1 MLTKQINPEHKQKL
15 KTFLNLY
22 NRQMINTYGNPQETA
37 KHFIRQIKHEIHS
50 YNTKSK
56 DSTKY
61 FRLLSN
67 ETDDFLYS
75 YKTIQTKKEKE
86 QALIKDK
93 NLTSPFLDLINAYS
107 IKGYKIPDLSY
118 KHNLFTPSILTSEPS
133 KVIPHFKNDKKNKNK
148 DFRDCKDMKFIKK
161 LNTLIKYNKLKVAK
175 GDEHKGKRYKYLKEM
190 FGFIPH
196 LRDLIYEHQ
205 KHLELNEEIGVHNT
219 ETSHPI
225 DTISYM
231 STIQNEDSHFQ
242 SINDNDNNNHNS
254 HNNNNERSSVCK
266 RLIPKHNRCSLT
278 NSNQMNTFH
287 ANTIKISNYV
297 ENENKSLRNYNKS
310 IEDCISS
317 FEQDSEFYQTTRNRF
332 PIKGLLLQNSSKKIN
347 SPSISRTCTNKTVK
361 NIYFPNVT
369 ATQTKNPFTTNNNT
383 NSIQTTPYKNNNI
396 FQRKQSH
403 QIYKQDSTLHY
414 ISPNIQTTKLTYNN
428 ISSIK
433 KTKLCKEFTLGKTEI
448 KSKPNLHI
456 NIESMNDSF
465 KSVSHD
471 KDIPP
476 SNKKVSFAQL
486 NISNSKDKGNNTLSQ
501 STCSKNKKIEVS
513 SFDDYSQND
522 PAEFFKLIQKTKKQ
536 VLTYDFDKMRNIAMN
551 CKKTKHEGK
560 KLVDK
565 IISTDKILVNMDKK
579 FIKSIEFNN

>member
-22 NRQMINTYGNPQETA
+22 NRQMINTYGNPQEAA

-86 QALIKDK
+86 KALIKDK

-118 KHNLFTPSILTSEPS
+118 KHNLFAPSILTSEPS

-148 DFRDCKDMKFIKK
+148 DFRDCKDMKFMRK

-196 LRDLIYEHQ
+196 LRDLINEHQ
-205 KHLELNEEIGVHNT
+205 KHLELNEEIGIHN
-219 ETSHPI
+219 ETTHPI
-225 DTISYM
+225 ETISYI
-231 STIQNEDSHFQ
+231 STIQNEDSRFQ
-242 SINDNDNNNHNS
+242 SINDN
-254 HNNNNERSSVCK
+254 NNNNERSSICK

-278 NSNQMNTFH
+278 NSNTFH
-287 ANTIKISNYV
+287 TNTMGMNSYV

-310 IEDCISS
+310 IENCISS
-317 FEQDSEFYQTTRNRF
+317 FEQDSAFYQTTRNRF
-332 PIKGLLLQNSSKKIN
+332 PIKGLFLQNSSKKIN

-361 NIYFPNVT
+361 NIYFPNAT
-369 ATQTKNPFTTNNNT
+369 ATQNKNPFSTYNTNNT
-383 NSIQTTPYKNNNI
+383 NSIQTTPYKNSNI
-396 FQRKQSH
+396 IQRKPSH
-403 QIYKQDSTLHY
+403 KIFKQDSTLHY
-414 ISPNIQTTKLTYNN
+414 ISPNIKSNKLSYMN

-433 KTKLCKEFTLGKTEI
+433 KTKLCKEFTLGKTEV
-448 KSKPNLHI
+448 KPKPNLHI

-471 KDIPP
+471 KDMPP

-486 NISNSKDKGNNTLSQ
+486 NISHSKDKGNTLSQ
-501 STCSKNKKIEVS
+501 STCSKNKKIEIS
-513 SFDDYSQND
+513 SFDDYNLND

-565 IISTDKILVNMDKK
+565 IISTDKILVNMDKR